1 MGIIAQ
7 DPILVSGTLRLNLDI
22 EQQYSDDDLNEAL
35 RQVQLIGPA
44 EEAEEAE
51 DTSSETSSI
60 TVVGP
65 DHAQPGKIPD
75 RRSPLNVF
83 NNLEYEIES
92 GGQK

>member
-1 MGIIAQ
+1 MEIIAQ

-22 EQQYSDDDLNEAL
+22 EQQYSDPELNEAL

-44 EEAEEAE
+44 EDVG

-65 DHAQPGKIPD
+65 DHAQPGKPLD
-75 RRSPLNVF
+75 TRSPVNVF
-83 NNLEYEIES
+83 NNLDYEIEAS
-92 GGQK
+92 GQK

>member
-22 EQQYSDDDLNEAL
+22 EGQYSDTELNQAL
-35 RQVQLIGPA
+35 RQVQLIGPEDVA
-44 EEAEEAE
+44 EE
-51 DTSSETSSI
+51 DNVSNTSSM

-65 DHAQPGKIPD
+65 DDAQPAKSTD
-75 RRSPLNVF
+75 RSAPVNVF
-83 NNLEYEIES
+83 ENLDYEIET

>member
-22 EQQYSDDDLNEAL
+22 EEQYSDQELNEAL

-44 EEAEEAE
+44 EEAE
-51 DTSSETSSI
+51 DTSSDTSSI
-60 TVVGP
+60 TVVGS
-65 DHAQPGKIPD
+65 DDAQPGKALD
-75 RRSPLNVF
+75 GRSPVNVF
-83 NNLEYEIES
+83 NNLDYDIES